1 MKWSENQRLDEDED
15 EDEGEIYEDSYELV
29 PPPAS
34 ANIPAECSDEE
45 GPTSQLLT
53 EYWTSFS
60 ANDQDDPFMQIST
73 TDNGYTSPDALI
85 TPPQSSNDT
94 SHPVESNEDIDDSN
108 VRGHRRTRRTR
119 TRAADPSE
127 GLRDVD
133 HESNVRKTRRKH

>member
-1 MKWSENQRLDEDED
+1 LDEDED
-15 EDEGEIYEDSYELV
+15 EDEIYEDSYELV

-34 ANIPAECSDEE
+34 ASIPAECSDEE

-73 TDNGYTSPDALI
+73 DNGYTSPDALI

-94 SHPVESNEDIDDSN
+94 SHALESNDDIDDSN
-108 VRGHRRTRRTR
+108 VHGHRRTRRAR
-119 TRAADPSE
+119 TRAADAVE
-127 GLRDVD
+127 GTTEADQN
-133 HESNVRKTRRKH
+133 SMARKTRRKQYS